1 MSVVCDFLAK
11 LICMSLLNTP
21 RDRLTGLSLV
31 SLAKSLIFTVI
42 HYLLTRIGMV
52 QRIECLVGKYSER
65 ARPEL
70 LAAAYCV

>member
-42 HYLLTRIGMV
+42 HYLTRIGMV

-70 LAAAYCV
+70 LTAAYCV